1 MPFADA
7 FGKISIPIAI
17 GAKLLSASRKLSG
30 RRIMRSPR
38 PGGAK
43 FKNFPYH
50 MDDPVEIKKIQS
62 SKSKVQNKFCHG
74 HLPQA

>member
-1 MPFADA
+1 
-7 FGKISIPIAI
+7 
-17 GAKLLSASRKLSG
+17 
-30 RRIMRSPR
+30 MRSPR

-50 MDDPVEIKKIQS
+50 MGDSVEIKKIQS

-74 HLPQA
+74 HPFSRRDPFGRDKPQIPNSKLLL